1 MIQTHLMP
9 KWLPPWPCVEATT
22 ALSKGAP
29 APLPSRQFPVSA
41 LTSVFLVCL
50 PSVQSNVLKLL
61 ITSCHLVSNQPGL
74 ASVGDVRSQDEA
86 SRITLLQ
93 KQHFEGHSVPLLS
106 HPQPTPAW
114 PSRETA
120 IPCHICKLLGE

>member
-50 PSVQSNVLKLL
+50 PSVQSKVLKLL

-86 SRITLLQ
+86 SRITLLCSRNNTSR
-93 KQHFEGHSVPLLS
+93 GIPSPRSATHSPLLPGPAEKQPS
-106 HPQPTPAW
+106 H
-114 PSRETA
+114 A
-120 IPCHICKLLGE
+120 ISANC

>member
-41 LTSVFLVCL
+41 LNLCL
-50 PSVQSNVLKLL
+50 SSLPPKCPIQG
-61 ITSCHLVSNQPGL
+61 P
-74 ASVGDVRSQDEA
+74 EA
-86 SRITLLQ
+86 TYHQL
-93 KQHFEGHSVPLLS
+93 PLGF
-106 HPQPTPAW
+106 QPAW
-114 PSRETA
+114 
-120 IPCHICKLLGE
+120 LGIGGGR